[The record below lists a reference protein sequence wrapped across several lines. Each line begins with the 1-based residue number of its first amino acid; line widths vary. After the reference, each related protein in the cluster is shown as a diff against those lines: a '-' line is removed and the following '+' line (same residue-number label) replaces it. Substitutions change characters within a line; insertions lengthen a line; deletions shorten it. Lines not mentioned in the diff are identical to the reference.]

1 MTTKEAASAGL
12 RVEGERVRLTGA
24 WILPYLEPLLPR
36 LERLSFPAGSR
47 PEFDFSGIEALD
59 TTAAWLLVRT
69 ERRLST
75 AGVDVRR
82 KDLPE
87 RYRTLFEEIDRL
99 AGERLLP
106 PPAPRA
112 GLLATL
118 GRRIVEGFDELF
130 AFLAFTG
137 EAFLRLLAGLARPH
151 RMRWRALLADMEAA
165 GARALGIVGLLSFLM
180 GVVIAYQAAVQF
192 RLYGAN
198 LYVADLV
205 ALSMV
210 RELGPLLAAIIVAGR
225 TGSAYAA
232 QIGTMRVNEEIDA
245 LRALGVSPL
254 DVLVVPKMGSLAVA
268 LPLLAV
274 FGIVTGVLG
283 GMVMAGLLLDLSAGV
298 FLDRVGDAVS
308 LRSFLL
314 GVGKAPVFALIIA
327 LVGCFQGFRVAG
339 SAASVGHHTTLAVV
353 QSIFLVIVA
362 DAQFS
367 VFFSWLGI

>member
-1 MTTKEAASAGL
+1 MNDTGPAGL
-12 RVEGERVRLTGA
+12 RIEGERVLFTGGWTLA
-24 WILPYLEPLLPR
+24 TLGDRVEA
-36 LERLSFPAGSR
+36 LERLSAPAGSR
-47 PEFDFSGIEALD
+47 FVFDFSDLTALD
-59 TTAAWLLVRT
+59 TTAAWLIVRT
-69 ERRLST
+69 LRRLT
-75 AGVDVRR
+75 AQGVTVDRTG
-82 KDLPE
+82 LAE
-87 RYRTLFEEIDRL
+87 RYRSLFDEIEEHAR
-99 AGERLLP
+99 EPLLP
-106 PPAPRA
+106 PPPPRA

-118 GRRIVEGFDELF
+118 GRQIVEGFDELF
-130 AFLAFTG
+130 GFLAFTG
-137 EAFLRLLAGLARPH
+137 EAFLQLVRVLPRPH
-151 RMRWRALLADMEAA
+151 RIRWRALFADLEEA

-180 GVVIAYQAAVQF
+180 GVVIAYQAAVQL

-210 RELGPLLAAIIVAGR
+210 RELGPLLAAIIIAGR

-232 QIGTMRVNEEIDA
+232 QIGTMQVNEEVDA

-254 DVLVVPKMGSLAVA
+254 DVLVVPKMLSLTLA
-268 LPLLAV
+268 LPLLAI
-274 FGIVTGVLG
+274 FGIIAGVLG

-327 LVGCFQGFRVAG
+327 LVGCFQGFRVQG
-339 SAASVGHHTTLAVV
+339 SAASVGRHTTLAVV

>member
-1 MTTKEAASAGL
+1 MSEGSPAQLRIEGSHVYLAGDWTL
-12 RVEGERVRLTGA
+12 GRVDARVPA
-24 WILPYLEPLLPR
+24 LEDLAR
-36 LERLSFPAGSR
+36 RGGGHWV
-47 PEFDFSGIEALD
+47 FDFSGVTALD
-59 TTAAWLLVRT
+59 TTAAWLIVRT
-69 ERRLST
+69 WRRLAEQG
-75 AGVDVRR
+75 AGIERTG
-82 KDLPE
+82 LAE
-87 RYRTLFEEIDRL
+87 RYRSLFDEIEGYAR
-99 AGERLLP
+99 EPLLP
-106 PPAPRA
+106 PPPPRP

-118 GRRIVEGFDELF
+118 GRQIVEGFDELF
-130 AFLAFTG
+130 GFLAFTG
-137 EAFLRLLAGLARPH
+137 EAFLQLVRVLPRPH
-151 RMRWRALLADMEAA
+151 RIRWRALFADLEEA

-180 GVVIAYQAAVQF
+180 GVVIAYQAAVQL

-210 RELGPLLAAIIVAGR
+210 RELGPLLAAIIIAGR

-232 QIGTMRVNEEIDA
+232 QIGTMKVNEEIDA

-254 DVLVVPKMGSLAVA
+254 DVLVVPKMLSLTMA

-274 FGIVTGVLG
+274 FGIIAGVLG

-314 GVGKAPVFALIIA
+314 GVGKAPVFAVIIA
-327 LVGCFQGFRVAG
+327 LVGCFQGFRVQG
-339 SAASVGHHTTLAVV
+339 SAASVGRHTTLAVV